1 MNKSTALLTV
11 ALFFTIAPS
20 PDAEVWSEITG
31 GFLKSNSGVE
41 LAAIAPDA
49 AFQTAHVSQKASF
62 ASVTGF

>member
-31 GFLKSNSGVE
+31 GFLKASTGIE
-41 LAAIAPDA
+41 LATIEFDPALQIAY
-49 AFQTAHVSQKASF
+49 VSQKPSFKMAS
-62 ASVTGF
+62 GF